1 METEFNLLDEKW
13 IRVRRKNCTVDE
25 LSLID
30 TLLHAHEYKGLAGE
44 LPTQDVAIL
53 RLLLAILHTVFYY
66 YAPDGEEEILDD
78 PDDVLDRWE
87 TIWNAGRFPE
97 EPIRNYLDKW
107 YDRFWLF
114 HPERPFYQTDAAKV
128 GTQYGASKLNGA
140 ISESSNKV
148 RLFANCSGSYKDE
161 LTYAEAA
168 RWLIHLNSFDD
179 ASVKPYKGDGKKGDK
194 EEKLKP
200 GVGWLGKLGLI
211 MASGNTLFETLM
223 YNFII
228 LNPQSN
234 FDVWDY
240 EKPVWELPNLK
251 IKERNKIVPPGALSE
266 LYTLQS
272 RRIYLRQENEKVIGY
287 NELSGD
293 FFDTTNVF
301 IEPMT
306 IWRSQTPVK
315 FEPQVHDSAKQMWRE
330 FSTICVLK
338 REERKRKDDKTP
350 HHEVGIVSWIAYLKS
365 HTKCF
370 DQESDIRFCM
380 SSVKYGPSN
389 SSYHDIFSDSLT
401 FHADL
406 LTELGT
412 DWQTKITEEVAKCDE
427 LSKEVKILAKKLII
441 AAGSSEDDAKE
452 CTFVQKSAEQ
462 LYYEIDMPFRQW
474 LASIDPK
481 LSISS
486 DVGQNLIM
494 QWHEKA
500 KSIAKQMGRNF
511 VESAGTTAIVGRIG
525 EDGKYYCAAEAYRNF
540 QYWLN
545 KIYPKEEN
553 HG

>member
-13 IRVRRKNCTVDE
+13 IRVRRQDCTVDV

-30 TLLHAHEYKGLAGE
+30 VLLHAHEYAGLAGE

-53 RLLLAILHTVFYY
+53 RLLLAVLQAVFYY

-87 TIWNAGRFPE
+87 ELWNAGRFPE

-107 YDRFWLF
+107 HDRFWLF

-148 RLFANCSGSYKDE
+148 RLFADCSGSFKDE

-168 RWLIHLNSFDD
+168 RWLVYVNNYDD
-179 ASVKPYKGDGKKGDK
+179 TSAKPKGKD
-194 EEKLKP
+194 LPSP
-200 GVGWLGKLGLI
+200 GAGWLGKLGLI
-211 MASGNTLFETLM
+211 TVSGNTLFETLM
-223 YNFII
+223 YNCI
-228 LNPQSN
+228 LLDPQSN
-234 FDVWDY
+234 FDIWNR
-240 EKPVWELPNLK
+240 ETPTWELPQPHT
-251 IKERNKIVPPGALSE
+251 KERSEINLPRSLSE

-272 RRIYLRQENEKVIGY
+272 RRLYLLREEDKVIGY
-287 NELSGD
+287 SLLGGD
-293 FFDTTNVF
+293 FFNKVDAF

-306 IWRSQTPVK
+306 IWSAVK
-315 FEPQVHDSAKQMWRE
+315 GNKNAVTQFQPRRHDSSVQMWRE
-330 FSTICVLK
+330 FSSICVQGNNSKEKHIPGIVAWIGHLK
-338 REERKRKDDKTP
+338 RIGAIDADAFVRFSIASIQYGDKDLYVND
-350 HHEVGIVSWIAYLKS
+350 L
-365 HTKCF
+365 
-370 DQESDIRFCM
+370 
-380 SSVKYGPSN
+380 
-389 SSYHDIFSDSLT
+389 FSDSLT
-401 FHADL
+401 FHTDL

-412 DWQTKITEEVAKCDE
+412 DWQTRITEEVAKCDE
-427 LSKEVKILAKKLII
+427 LAKEMKTLAKKLVI

-462 LYYEIDMPFRQW
+462 LYYEIDMPFRKW

-486 DVGQNLIM
+486 DAGQNVIM

-500 KSIAKQMGRNF
+500 KSIAVQMGRNF
-511 VESAGTTAIVGRIG
+511 VESAGTTAIVGRMG

-545 KIYPKEEN
+545 RIYPKEEN